1 MDSLPEE
8 IYVMYLSKFL
18 TFKDLG
24 NLIQSSKFFRNIYDT
39 NDFWKKIYIM
49 TCPDKWEFTENSR
62 HLDYSKKLYLLCCS
76 LCSSCI
82 NDLEIDIHASNN
94 IFKIWNCQ
102 NNGSSYCGDITHYDI
117 TTLKSKEVR
126 NYNYKNRVLDKA
138 RSRLVHKD
146 KNIIFLK
153 QLIIPDRLE
162 WYDII
167 GNPTY

>member
-62 HLDYSKKLYLLCCS
+62 HLDY
-76 LCSSCI
+76 
-82 NDLEIDIHASNN
+82 
-94 IFKIWNCQ
+94 
-102 NNGSSYCGDITHYDI
+102 
-117 TTLKSKEVR
+117 
-126 NYNYKNRVLDKA
+126 
-138 RSRLVHKD
+138 
-146 KNIIFLK
+146 
-153 QLIIPDRLE
+153 
-162 WYDII
+162 
-167 GNPTY
+167 